1 MFDVYKISQ
10 KTLRFYESN
19 TVVYIYKQNA
29 MANSEDFIVTCK
41 LLEGN
46 EFSIG

>member
-1 MFDVYKISQ
+1 
-10 KTLRFYESN
+10 
-19 TVVYIYKQNA
+19 